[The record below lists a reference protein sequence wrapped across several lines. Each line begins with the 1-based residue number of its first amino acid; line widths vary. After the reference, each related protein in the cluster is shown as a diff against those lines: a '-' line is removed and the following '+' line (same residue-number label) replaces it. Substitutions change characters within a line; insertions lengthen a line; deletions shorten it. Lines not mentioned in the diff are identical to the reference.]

1 MTTTNLSPREDL
13 VGRRLVMATM
23 SRAATLVISGVPTLI
38 AWGLISKQLGVSDFA
53 GVALA
58 VSVPT
63 VINFI
68 LPALGAR
75 MANAAAV
82 GSDAFHEAV
91 AGSIRANF
99 VAGVSLVAVTGLIA
113 AVSDWNDLLGRSDSF
128 PMDTA
133 LVSVSA
139 VLAAWVVLL
148 VGERVLI
155 AQGHTSARVW
165 ASGTTGP
172 VTLVF
177 TLLLVG
183 WSRAPAWMFALPVPL
198 GMLLASLV
206 SVVLAVRLPEFDAGR
221 TVRMAVRKV
230 QLTGKGVSKQL
241 TVALIL
247 TEAALALSM
256 WVVRPMLSIRG
267 SNQDVAAISL
277 ALQFAA
283 PVLSLVAVLGQSVWP
298 YYARHRGS
306 LSVRSISRHASAFA
320 AMTAVLALGYV
331 LTIGAAEQLSLIGQ
345 EIGISVLSAMGLYIV
360 CRGMWQPVRIAFSSD
375 SASLGLASI
384 VCATTLVGIALL
396 WVVTAWGPWQPL
408 VVLAGVLVVDAVLSI
423 VVLVRRLA
431 DSAGVP

>member
-1 MTTTNLSPREDL
+1 L
-13 VGRRLVMATM
+13 V
-23 SRAATLVISGVPTLI
+23 
-38 AWGLISKQLGVSDFA
+38 AWGIISKQLAASDFA

-58 VSVPT
+58 LSVPT
-63 VINFI
+63 AINFI

-75 MANAAAV
+75 MANTAAV

-99 VAGVSLVAVTGLIA
+99 LAGVSLVTVTGFIA
-113 AVSDWNDLLGRSDSF
+113 AVSDWNELLGRSDSF

-133 LVSVSA
+133 LVTVSA
-139 VLAAWVVLL
+139 VLAVWVVLL

-155 AQGHTSARVW
+155 AQGRTSARVW

-172 VTLVF
+172 F
-177 TLLLVG
+177 TLLFTLVLVS
-183 WSRAPAWMFALPVPL
+183 WSHAPAWMFALPAPA

-206 SVVLAVRLPEFDAGR
+206 SVVLAVRLPELDAGR
-221 TVRMAVRKV
+221 SLRMAMRNVHF
-230 QLTGKGVSKQL
+230 TGKVAAKRL

-267 SNQDVAAISL
+267 SDQDVAAFSL
-277 ALQFAA
+277 ALQLAA

-298 YYARHRGS
+298 YYARYRGL
-306 LSVRSISRHASAFA
+306 LSVRSISKHASAFA

-331 LTIGAAEQLSLIGQ
+331 LAVWAAEQFSLVGQ

-375 SASLGLASI
+375 SASLGLAFV
-384 VCATTLVGIALL
+384 VCTTSVVGIALS

-408 VVLAGVLVVDAVLSI
+408 IVVAGILVVDAVLSI
-423 VVLVRRLA
+423 VLLIRRLA
-431 DSAGVP
+431 GSPGVP